1 MKKEKITASTI
12 IRSLCLVLALVNLTL
27 ETMGKKVIPITDDQI
42 SELVTLVITIAT
54 SLVGFWKNNS
64 FTQEAI
70 IADGIMHELK
80 AIAKKD
86 YDDVA
91 PKEEVPETQDGD

>member
-1 MKKEKITASTI
+1 MNKEKITTGTI
-12 IRSLCLVLALVNLTL
+12 IRALCLILALVNLTL
-27 ETMGKKVIPITDDQI
+27 ETMGKRIIPITDDQI

-54 SLVGFWKNNS
+54 SIVGFWKNNS

-86 YDDVA
+86 YEDAA
-91 PKEEVPETQDGD
+91 PKEVPETQDGD

>member
-1 MKKEKITASTI
+1 MKKEKITAGTI
-12 IRSLCLVLALVNLTL
+12 IRSLCLILALVNLTL

-86 YDDVA
+86 YEDAA
-91 PKEEVPETQDGD
+91 PKEVPETQDGD

>member
-1 MKKEKITASTI
+1 MKKEKITAGTI

-70 IADGIMHELK
+70 IADGIMYELK

-91 PKEEVPETQDGD
+91 PKEEVPKTQDGD

>member
-1 MKKEKITASTI
+1 MKKEKITAGTI
-12 IRSLCLVLALVNLTL
+12 IRALCLVLALTNLTL
-27 ETMGKKVIPITDDQI
+27 ETMGKKIIPVTDDQI

-86 YDDVA
+86 CEDAA
-91 PKEEVPETQDGD
+91 PKEVPETQDGD

>member
-1 MKKEKITASTI
+1 MKKEKITAGTI
-12 IRSLCLVLALVNLTL
+12 IRALCLILALTNLTL
-27 ETMGKKVIPITDDQI
+27 ETMGKKIIPVTDDQI

-86 YDDVA
+86 YDGVA

>member
-1 MKKEKITASTI
+1 MNKEKITAGTI
-12 IRSLCLVLALVNLTL
+12 IRALCLILALVNLTL
-27 ETMGKKVIPITDDQI
+27 ETMGKRIIPITDDQI

-86 YDDVA
+86 YEDAA
-91 PKEEVPETQDGD
+91 PKEVPETQDGD

>member
-1 MKKEKITASTI
+1 MNKEKITAGTI
-12 IRSLCLVLALVNLTL
+12 IRALCLILALVNLTL
-27 ETMGKKVIPITDDQI
+27 ETMGKKIIPITDDQI

-80 AIAKKD
+80 AIANKD
-86 YDDVA
+86 YDDAA
-91 PKEEVPETQDGD
+91 PKEVPETQDGD

>member
-1 MKKEKITASTI
+1 MKKEKITAGTI
-12 IRSLCLVLALVNLTL
+12 IRALCLILALANLTL
-27 ETMGKKVIPITDDQI
+27 ETMGKKIIPVTDDQI
-42 SELVTLVITIAT
+42 SELVTLVITIVT

-80 AIAKKD
+80 AIAKKN
-86 YDDVA
+86 YEDVA
-91 PKEEVPETQDGD
+91 PKDEVPETQDGD

>member
-1 MKKEKITASTI
+1 MKKEKITAGTI

-86 YDDVA
+86 YEDTM
-91 PKEEVPETQDGD
+91 PKEVPETQDGD

>member
-1 MKKEKITASTI
+1 MTKEKITAGTI
-12 IRSLCLVLALVNLTL
+12 IRALCLILALVNLTL
-27 ETMGKKVIPITDDQI
+27 ETMGKRIIPITDDQI

-80 AIAKKD
+80 AIAKND
-86 YDDVA
+86 YEDAA
-91 PKEEVPETQDGD
+91 PKEVPETQDGD

>member
-1 MKKEKITASTI
+1 MKKEKITAGTI
-12 IRSLCLVLALVNLTL
+12 IRALCLILALINLTL
-27 ETMGKKVIPITDDQI
+27 ETMGKKIIPVTDDQI

>member
-1 MKKEKITASTI
+1 MKKEKITAGTI
-12 IRSLCLVLALVNLTL
+12 IRALCLILALVNLTL
-27 ETMGKKVIPITDDQI
+27 ETMGKKIIPVTDDQI
-42 SELVTLVITIAT
+42 SELVTLVITIVT
-54 SLVGFWKNNS
+54 SIIGFWKNNS

-86 YDDVA
+86 YEDVA
-91 PKEEVPETQDGD
+91 PKEVPETQDGD

>member
-1 MKKEKITASTI
+1 MKKEKITAGTI
-12 IRSLCLVLALVNLTL
+12 IRALCLILALTNLTL
-27 ETMGKKVIPITDDQI
+27 ETMGKKIIPVTDDQI

-86 YDDVA
+86 YEDAA

>member
-1 MKKEKITASTI
+1 MKKEKITAGTI
-12 IRSLCLVLALVNLTL
+12 IRALCLILALTNLTL
-27 ETMGKKVIPITDDQI
+27 ETMGKKIIPVTDDQI
-42 SELVTLVITIAT
+42 SEFVTLVITIAT

-86 YDDVA
+86 YEDVA

>member
-1 MKKEKITASTI
+1 MKKEKITAGTI
-12 IRSLCLVLALVNLTL
+12 IRALCLILALTNLVL
-27 ETMGKKVIPITDDQI
+27 ETMGKRIIPITDDQI

-80 AIAKKD
+80 AISKKD
-86 YDDVA
+86 YEDAVN
-91 PKEEVPETQDGD
+91 KEAPETQDGD

>member
-1 MKKEKITASTI
+1 MNKEKITAGTI
-12 IRSLCLVLALVNLTL
+12 IRALCLILALVNLTL

-86 YDDVA
+86 YEDAA
-91 PKEEVPETQDGD
+91 PKEVPETQDGD

>member
-1 MKKEKITASTI
+1 MKKEKITAGTI
-12 IRSLCLVLALVNLTL
+12 IRALCLVLALVNLTL

-42 SELVTLVITIAT
+42 SETVTLVITIAT

-86 YDDVA
+86 YEDTA

>member
-1 MKKEKITASTI
+1 MNKEKITAGTI
-12 IRSLCLVLALVNLTL
+12 IRALCLVLALVNLTL
-27 ETMGKKVIPITDDQI
+27 ETMGKRIIPITDDQI

-80 AIAKKD
+80 AMAKKD
-86 YDDVA
+86 HEDTA
-91 PKEEVPETQDGD
+91 LKEEVPETQDGD

>member
-1 MKKEKITASTI
+1 MKKEKITAGTI
-12 IRSLCLVLALVNLTL
+12 IRALCLILALTNLTL
-27 ETMGKKVIPITDDQI
+27 ETMGKKIIPVTDDQI

-70 IADGIMHELK
+70 IADGIMHKLK

-86 YDDVA
+86 YEDVA

>member
-1 MKKEKITASTI
+1 MKKEKITAGTI
-12 IRSLCLVLALVNLTL
+12 IRALCLILALTNLTL
-27 ETMGKKVIPITDDQI
+27 ETMGKKIIPVTDDQI
-42 SELVTLVITIAT
+42 SEIVTLVITIAT

-86 YDDVA
+86 YEDVA

>member
-1 MKKEKITASTI
+1 MKKEKITAGTI
-12 IRSLCLVLALVNLTL
+12 IRALCLILALTNLTL
-27 ETMGKKVIPITDDQI
+27 ETMGKKIIPVTDDQI

-91 PKEEVPETQDGD
+91 PKDEVPETQDGD

>member
-1 MKKEKITASTI
+1 MNKEKITAGTI
-12 IRSLCLVLALVNLTL
+12 IRALCLILALTNLTL
-27 ETMGKKVIPITDDQI
+27 ETMGKKIIPVTDDQI

-86 YDDVA
+86 YEDVA
-91 PKEEVPETQDGD
+91 PKEAVPGTQDGD

>member
-1 MKKEKITASTI
+1 MKKEKITAGTI
-12 IRSLCLVLALVNLTL
+12 IRALCLILALTNLTL

-86 YDDVA
+86 YEDVA

>member
-1 MKKEKITASTI
+1 MKKEKITAGTI

-86 YDDVA
+86 YEDVA

>member
-1 MKKEKITASTI
+1 MKKEKITAGTI
-12 IRSLCLVLALVNLTL
+12 IRALCLVLALTNLTL
-27 ETMGKKVIPITDDQI
+27 ETMGKKIIPVTDDQI

-86 YDDVA
+86 YEDAA

>member
-1 MKKEKITASTI
+1 MKKEKITAGTI
-12 IRSLCLVLALVNLTL
+12 IRALCLVLALTNLAL
-27 ETMGKKVIPITDDQI
+27 ETMGKKIIPITDDQI
-42 SELVTLVITIAT
+42 STFVTLGATIITALI
-54 SLVGFWKNNS
+54 GYWKNNS

-80 AIAKKD
+80 AISKKD
-86 YDDVA
+86 CEDAA

>member
-1 MKKEKITASTI
+1 MKKEKITAGTI
-12 IRSLCLVLALVNLTL
+12 IRALCLVLALTNLTL
-27 ETMGKKVIPITDDQI
+27 ETMGKKIIPVTDDQI

-91 PKEEVPETQDGD
+91 PKEKVPETQDGD

>member
-1 MKKEKITASTI
+1 MKKEKITAGTI
-12 IRSLCLVLALVNLTL
+12 IRALCLILALINLTH
-27 ETMGKKVIPITDDQI
+27 ETMGKKIIPVTDDQI

-86 YDDVA
+86 YEDVA

>member
-1 MKKEKITASTI
+1 MKKEKITAGTI
-12 IRSLCLVLALVNLTL
+12 IRALCLVLALTNLTL
-27 ETMGKKVIPITDDQI
+27 ETMGKKIIPVTDDQI